1 MPRLPPFPQPRAL
14 DCVSCDVFYRMTTAL
29 EKRATP
35 AAVAVRCPEHKKKNK
50 KSREPEVLEI
60 GAPAGGDRHEPAVR
74 HVGAVDEVD
83 VSEVEAPG
91 GDRHEPAVRRA
102 SAVAEA
108 EVLEVGAPGG
118 DREPAVRAPG
128 EVEVQRRPL
137 RARRP

>member
-1 MPRLPPFPQPRAL
+1 MDVANAPF
-14 DCVSCDVFYRMTTAL
+14 
-29 EKRATP
+29 
-35 AAVAVRCPEHKKKNK
+35 AAFSAAAGSGLRQLRRILSHDDRVGEEGYAS
-50 KSREPEVLEI
+50 SRRREVPEVLEI

>member
-1 MPRLPPFPQPRAL
+1 MDVANAPF
-14 DCVSCDVFYRMTTAL
+14 
-29 EKRATP
+29 
-35 AAVAVRCPEHKKKNK
+35 AAFSAAAGSGLRQLRRILSHDDRVGEEGYAS
-50 KSREPEVLEI
+50 SRRREVPEVLEI
-60 GAPAGGDRHEPAVR
+60 GAPA
-74 HVGAVDEVD
+74 
-83 VSEVEAPG
+83 G